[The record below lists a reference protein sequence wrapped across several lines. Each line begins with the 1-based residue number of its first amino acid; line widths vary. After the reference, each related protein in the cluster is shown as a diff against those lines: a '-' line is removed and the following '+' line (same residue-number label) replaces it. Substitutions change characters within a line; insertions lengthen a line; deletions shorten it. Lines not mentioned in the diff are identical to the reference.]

1 MLRQGDQGEVMLGD
15 IFGYLKREKV
25 FHEGLVGAF
34 GRCGLDAGKRG
45 FALWTN
51 LMDFLMIWAV
61 SYF

>member
-25 FHEGLVGAF
+25 FHEGLAGAF

-45 FALWTN
+45 FAYGQ
-51 LMDFLMIWAV
+51 V
-61 SYF
+61 